1 MTMQIDPL
9 LRALA
14 DPTRLRIMRLLSA
27 MELAVGE
34 LAQVLGQSQPRV
46 SRHIR
51 ILCDAGLAERR
62 KEGSWVFLRSAIGE
76 DRAPPLGQAAARLL
90 SVAEGDDVAF
100 AARCAEDR
108 RHLAAIRAARAASA
122 VAWFARHAEEWD
134 TLRGLHSPDAQV
146 EAALQAALGS
156 GSLGALLDVGTGT
169 GRIAELFAPL
179 AAHVTAIDKSPEM
192 LRLAR
197 ARLQQLPAELVD
209 LVLGD
214 FTALPFADA
223 SFDTVLFHQVLHYAL
238 EPEQALAEAARV
250 TRGGGRIAVVDF
262 AAHER
267 EELRSQHAHAR
278 LGFSDEQMLAQLS
291 AAGFVADSPIA
302 LPGHSLTVKIWTG
315 IRKPGTG
322 YAMSTG
328 ASVVAAARCPI
339 PPRLPITRCPAAT
352 SRCLSNS
359 SRPRPRRWK
368 SSCGRRSSSWRRSRP
383 ASSQ

>member
-1 MTMQIDPL
+1 MQIDPL

-14 DPTRLRIMRLLSA
+14 DSTRLRIMRLLSA

-62 KEGSWVFLRSAIGE
+62 KEGSWVFLRSAIGD

-90 SVAEGDDVAF
+90 SVAEKDDAAF

-122 VAWFARHAEEWD
+122 EGWFARHAEEWD
-134 TLRGLHSPDAQV
+134 TLRGLHSPDGTV
-146 EAALQAALGS
+146 EAALQSALHSQSGGS
-156 GSLGALLDVGTGT
+156 DMLGALLDVGTGT
-169 GRIAELFAPL
+169 GRMAELFAPR
-179 AAHVTAIDKSPEM
+179 ARHVTGIDKSPEM

-197 ARLQQLPAELVD
+197 ARLQQLPADQID
-209 LVLGD
+209 LVQGD
-214 FTALPFADA
+214 FTALPFAQA

-238 EPEQALAEAARV
+238 QPEAALAEAARV
-250 TRGGGRIAVVDF
+250 ARAGARIAVVDF

-278 LGFSDEQMLAQLS
+278 LGFSDEQMLDLFS
-291 AAGFVADSPIA
+291 HAGFIADPPIA

-315 IRKPGTG
+315 RKASGTG
-322 YAMSTG
+322 ETMIADTPIQ
-328 ASVVAAARCPI
+328 ASHP
-339 PPRLPITRCPAAT
+339 
-352 SRCLSNS
+352 
-359 SRPRPRRWK
+359 
-368 SSCGRRSSSWRRSRP
+368 
-383 ASSQ
+383 